1 MNYFFNSETGGLN
14 TLHGWLGQVVDDST
28 WAGNH
33 ANSGFKHKLHTTND
47 IAGASY
53 RCKVRIIGKSSD
65 LKDIPDNQ
73 LPMAEM
79 LLPVTAGSGHGGS
92 KQTPNI
98 RQGCYVFGFY
108 KDGINATEPVIVGVL
123 PNDPRVPLFGGDPP
137 KPFVQRSGYI
147 GNRGSLPVSTSN
159 IKIEGSPSLVTK
171 EGIHPNQASV
181 ANQDQNLDGKR
192 PFYIPKTINCE
203 GSVGEVEG
211 LQKVIKNLTMDVKRA
226 RRFTQQFA
234 GAVSN
239 VTSNT
244 SALISQAANFASA
257 LVKSMMAK
265 VRGVVVNFL
274 NREIATLFD
283 LLPPNLRPNAAQAS
297 ELANNTLQCVFE
309 KIIGKLL
316 SILRQLLEQLI
327 ERYVNAPMCAAESFV
342 AGLISSILGE
352 LTSGIFEAL
361 GQIAGIA
368 LDVAGLLFKAFD
380 IILGIL
386 EFLTCKPDLDCEIL
400 DEWSFW
406 DGRNLGLPEILNQ
419 SEFGRNLQSFVNS
432 GLDYQGKPIP
442 ACNISQVPCGP
453 PGIAFFGGSSL
464 DSLGATGNVVVG
476 LSGQIMGV
484 DLLTGGRYTGTPNV
498 NIVDVC
504 GSGSGAAAI
513 PIMSAIENSNPNFD
527 PSIPINSETNS
538 PPAFVYTVSGIVFS
552 DPGVGYLSAPNDTTG
567 GDGMIFSYP
576 CETIKGVNVYPPRTV
591 VGVTAGES
599 VYLPKNTIVEVLNEQ
614 NEVIQVLQG
623 RGQLTPILITVNGS
637 FLTPECAPVTG
648 VGTTSYTIGVGETS
662 VIINLES
669 ELDVG
674 IGTNTTEPII
684 GIGTNVPVSGIGT
697 TDISIPGAPENS
709 YPVIACL
716 EDLAILSEGVNYS
729 PTDKIEI
736 IPSNG
741 AEFKPIFGQ
750 FGEIKE
756 VELISKGCGFVDNP
770 QIIIKSETGINANI
784 VPVFSFKRL
793 QNQNDLDELLG
804 IGLNTPVINVVDCVG
819 KVIK

>member
-33 ANSGFKHKLHTTND
+33 ANSEFKHKLHTTKD

-65 LKDIPDNQ
+65 VKDIPDDQ

-108 KDGINATEPVIVGVL
+108 KDGINATEPVIVGIL
-123 PNDPRVPLFGGDPP
+123 PNDPRIPLFGGDPP
-137 KPFVQRSGYI
+137 QPFVQRSGYI

-159 IKIEGSPSLVTK
+159 MKIEGPSSLPIK
-171 EGIHPNQASV
+171 EGVDPNQASV

-192 PFYIPKTINCE
+192 TFYIPKTINCE

-211 LQKVIKNLTMDVKRA
+211 LQKVIKNLTMEVKKA
-226 RRFTQQFA
+226 RRFAQQFA

-239 VTSNT
+239 ITSNI
-244 SALISQAANFASA
+244 SGLISQAANFASS

-265 VRGVVVNFL
+265 VRGVVVNYL
-274 NREIATLFD
+274 NRQIAALFD

-297 ELANNTLQCVFE
+297 EIANNTLQCVFE
-309 KIIGKLL
+309 KIISKLL
-316 SILRQLLEQLI
+316 SIVQQLLTQLVD
-327 ERYVNAPMCAAESFV
+327 RYVNAPMCAAESFV

-352 LTSGIFEAL
+352 LTSGIFAAL
-361 GQIAGIA
+361 GQIGGIA
-368 LDVAGLLFKAFD
+368 LDAIGVLLRAFD

-406 DGRNLGLPEILNQ
+406 DGSNLSFPQILNQ
-419 SEFGRNLQSFVNS
+419 SEFGRNLEAFVNS
-432 GLDYQGKPIP
+432 GLDYQGNPIP
-442 ACNISQVPCGP
+442 ACNISQIPCGP

-464 DSLGATGNVVVG
+464 DSLGATGNIVVG

-504 GSGSGAAAI
+504 GSGGGASAI
-513 PIMSAIENSNPNFD
+513 PIMTPIENSNPNFD
-527 PSIPINSETNS
+527 PNKPINSESNS
-538 PPAFVYTVSGIVFS
+538 PPSFVYTITDIIFTDSGS
-552 DPGVGYLSAPNDTTG
+552 NYLPAPNGTTG

-576 CETIKGVNVYPPRTV
+576 CETIVGVNVYPPGTI
-591 VGVTAGES
+591 VGVSTGTN
-599 VYLPKNTIVEVLNEQ
+599 VYLPQSTIVEVLDEQ
-614 NEVIQVLQG
+614 NNVLQVLRGQ
-623 RGQLTPILITVNGS
+623 GQLTPIVVNVNGS
-637 FLTPECAPVTG
+637 FLTPECVPLTG
-648 VGTTSYTIGVGETS
+648 IGTASYTIG
-662 VIINLES
+662 
-669 ELDVG
+669 
-674 IGTNTTEPII
+674 IGTTSISIGISTLGI
-684 GIGTNVPVSGIGT
+684 GIGTTSISIGIGTLGIGIGT
-697 TDISIPGAPENS
+697 TSITIPNAPENS
-709 YPVIACL
+709 YPVVACL

-729 PTDKIEI
+729 PNDKIEI

-741 AEFKPIFGQ
+741 AEFRPIFGK

-770 QIIIKSETGINANI
+770 QIIIRSETGVNANI

-793 QNQNDLDELLG
+793 RNQNDLDELLG
-804 IGLNTPVINVVDCVG
+804 IGLNTPVINVIDCVG
-819 KVIK
+819 KIVK